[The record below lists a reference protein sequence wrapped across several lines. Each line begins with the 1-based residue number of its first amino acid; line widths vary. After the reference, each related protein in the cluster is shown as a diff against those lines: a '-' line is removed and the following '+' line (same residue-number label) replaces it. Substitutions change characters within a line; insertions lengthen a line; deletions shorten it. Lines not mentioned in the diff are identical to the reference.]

1 MIIKYFD
8 KQKCQNNAFK
18 YGNVIS
24 VEFCEFIFTSKYF
37 KNLTKN
43 TLEVIFDGNENLLTM
58 L

>member
-1 MIIKYFD
+1 MFNFNFD
-8 KQKCQNNAFK
+8 KQNNACQ

-37 KNLTKN
+37 KNLTKD
-43 TLEVIFDGNENLLTM
+43 TLELIFDGNENLLTM